1 VVASNSLL
9 FILSGRHRARGH
21 SQSSPPL
28 GPPLAGRYKATSD
41 GQKQPCSRHWTVM
54 ERLLEKSVFRQH
66 FAQKKNIKYF
76 LKKKR
81 KGILTKYT
89 CTSARLHHHHTSQ
102 RPCPAYVLTERTG
115 CGNLRKLRR
124 GRHGGTRSPPAIAGE
139 VGTAAHLLHQKA
151 VSAIAP
157 VRGGGSL
164 RRVHRREASA
174 GVGARRCPR
183 PRLGPLL

>member
-1 VVASNSLL
+1 L

-76 LKKKR
+76 TSKKKKR
-81 KGILTKYT
+81 DFDEVHMHVR
-89 CTSARLHHHHTSQ
+89 A
-102 RPCPAYVLTERTG
+102 
-115 CGNLRKLRR
+115 
-124 GRHGGTRSPPAIAGE
+124 SPPSSHIAAT
-139 VGTAAHLLHQKA
+139 VPCLRVDRAHGLW
-151 VSAIAP
+151 
-157 VRGGGSL
+157 
-164 RRVHRREASA
+164 
-174 GVGARRCPR
+174 
-183 PRLGPLL
+183 